1 MRVKE
6 PRFNL
11 CAMFRCIAIS
21 FIDVM
26 LMIWRKSNRWKW
38 ASLLSEPSDISM
50 LYNNLLMKALVIN
63 ATQDTICCT
72 TRAVLFPLCSLNDAN
87 EWMNEYRLDFPE
99 VVKQLVAKKKVKAK
113 NLVMTFGMC
122 LDKQLSIHM
131 LMKNPLRFDE
141 ICLVIDTRMA

>member
-1 MRVKE
+1 
-6 PRFNL
+6 
-11 CAMFRCIAIS
+11 
-21 FIDVM
+21 
-26 LMIWRKSNRWKW
+26 
-38 ASLLSEPSDISM
+38 
-50 LYNNLLMKALVIN
+50 
-63 ATQDTICCT
+63 
-72 TRAVLFPLCSLNDAN
+72 
-87 EWMNEYRLDFPE
+87 MNEYRLDFPE